1 MSLETT
7 YNEVAALR
15 GSEEMN
21 EVVAVLPGRYN
32 NRPVGGV
39 LLGSSSLYSFWLDS
53 SMQYVCQMVQNN
65 TWHSIG

>member
-1 MSLETT
+1 VSLETT

-32 NRPVGGV
+32 NRLGGV
-39 LLGSSSLYSFWLDS
+39 LLGPSSLYSFWLDS
-53 SMQYVCQMVQNN
+53 SMQYVRQMVQNN
-65 TWHSIG
+65 TWHWIG